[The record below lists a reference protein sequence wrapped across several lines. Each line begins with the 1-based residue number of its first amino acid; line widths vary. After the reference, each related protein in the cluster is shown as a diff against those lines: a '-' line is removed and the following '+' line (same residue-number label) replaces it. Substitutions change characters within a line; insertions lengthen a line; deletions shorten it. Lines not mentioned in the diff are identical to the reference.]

1 MKAAIAALVGELDK
15 SQYFTLEQLHNI
27 QESQL
32 ANIVKYHAQRST
44 HFAARLAAQ
53 GLNPKDILTLTNLK
67 KLTPFA
73 KKNIQQAG
81 DDFNVK
87 NVPPAHLPIGKSE
100 TSGST
105 GEPVTIN
112 KSKLCDLFWNA
123 HTLRDHQWYK
133 RDYTGKLTS
142 IRATNRKYLEADNWG
157 GPVHMLYGTGPGQG
171 IPVSMDIQQQMKH
184 LAEFQPNIIIVHA
197 GVLAGMITE
206 WERTGYTLTELVH
219 LKNIG
224 DTLHDDT
231 RQRFKTLTGLTIEDN
246 YSSSEVGCIAIQCP
260 EGGQF
265 HTMAEN
271 LIVEVINEDGIDC
284 QPGQVGRVVVTDLFN
299 AAAPVIRYDIG
310 DYAEV
315 GHACTCGR
323 HLPTLKRVLGRERGL
338 FQRADG
344 SKFWPTAGQY
354 AAAKVVQVRQWQIIQ
369 HSLDDI
375 EYKLVTDLPLTQ
387 EQHDQLL
394 IIFREKLGFEC
405 VRITEYRDQI
415 PLRNGKYE
423 ETVCLIK

>member
-15 SQYFTLEQLHNI
+15 SQYFTVEQLTHI

-32 ANIVKYHAQRST
+32 ANIVKYHSQRST
-44 HFAARLAAQ
+44 HFAARLTAQ
-53 GLNPKDILTLTNLK
+53 GLNPKDILNLTNLK
-67 KLTPFA
+67 KLKPIA
-73 KKNIQQAG
+73 KKDIQQAG
-81 DDFNVK
+81 DNFNVK
-87 NVPPAHLPIGKSE
+87 HVPPAHLPIGQSE

-105 GEPVTIN
+105 GEPVTLN

-123 HTLRDHQWYK
+123 HTLRDHQWYN

-184 LAEFQPNIIIVHA
+184 LKEFQPNIIIVHA

-206 WERTGYTLTELVH
+206 WERTGYTLTELKH

-260 EGGQF
+260 EGGMF
-265 HTMAEN
+265 HIMAEN
-271 LIVEVINEDGIDC
+271 LIVEVINNDGTDC
-284 QPGQVGRVVVTDLFN
+284 QPGEVGRVVVTDLFN
-299 AAAPVIRYDIG
+299 AAAPIIRYDIG

-315 GHACTCGR
+315 GTACTCGR
-323 HLPTLKRVLGRERGL
+323 HLPTLKRILGRERGL

-344 SKFWPTAGQY
+344 SRFWPTAGQY
-354 AAAKVVQVRQWQIIQ
+354 AAAKVVQVQQWQIIQ

-375 EYKLVTDLPLTQ
+375 EYKLVTDQPLTQ

-394 IIFREKLGFEC
+394 IIFKERLGFDC
-405 VRITEYRDQI
+405 VRITEYRDTI
-415 PLRNGKYE
+415 PLKNGKYE
-423 ETVCLIK
+423 ETVCLIE